1 MESVN
6 NCHFSATLARVG
18 LVPGSKPMKDREDKR
33 ASFLCIAE
41 KGREGRCTAS
51 YGRHIRANH
60 RQECQR
66 KPDNYGGF
74 VPVPEYGTI
83 PFPAT
88 NPVFGPLPAP
98 VYGPGL
104 VCIW

>member
-1 MESVN
+1 
-6 NCHFSATLARVG
+6 
-18 LVPGSKPMKDREDKR
+18 MKDREDKR
-33 ASFLCIAE
+33 ASFLYIAE
-41 KGREGRCTAS
+41 KGRKGAARLRT
-51 YGRHIRANH
+51 
-60 RQECQR
+60 
-66 KPDNYGGF
+66 GGICVLGIGKNVNESRIMMGV

>member
-18 LVPGSKPMKDREDKR
+18 LLSGIKADERQGGQ
-33 ASFLCIAE
+33 
-41 KGREGRCTAS
+41 KGLVSLYCGKGEEGCCMAS
-51 YGRHIRANH
+51 YGRHMCANH

-83 PFPAT
+83 PFTAT